1 MDLRRTL
8 NQLNSQI
15 GQTYDTGLERV
26 LDRLGYEPKRET
38 TDMILPALSIFGA
51 GLVVGVSLGLL
62 FAPKRGADVRGDIRH
77 RLDDLRHRGEE
88 RYEELRSHRLEGDQG

>member
-15 GQTYDTGLERV
+15 GNTYDSGVERL
-26 LDRLGYEPKRET
+26 LDRLGYEPKRAN
-38 TDMILPALSIFGA
+38 TDMIVPALSIFGA

-62 FAPKRGADVRGDIRH
+62 FAPKRGEEVRGDIRH
-77 RLDDLRHRGEE
+77 RLDDLRERGAD
-88 RYEELRSHRLEGDQG
+88 RYDELRAHRLEGSEG